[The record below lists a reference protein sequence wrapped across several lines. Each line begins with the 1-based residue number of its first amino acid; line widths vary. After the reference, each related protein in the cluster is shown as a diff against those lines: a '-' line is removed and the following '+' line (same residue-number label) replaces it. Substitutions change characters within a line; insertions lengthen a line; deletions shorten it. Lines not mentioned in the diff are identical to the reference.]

1 MKKQPTAKRF
11 EKLMNEYG
19 GNISKVARALGVSRV
34 AIYKWMNENP
44 TFKEIMEDSRGE
56 YFDELLD
63 TARWVALGIPELDE
77 DGNRIG
83 WTERPDKGMLRY
95 LLGVLG
101 RKEGFGENI
110 DITTNGKDIN
120 SVNLFRVLSKDE
132 IENFDEHFDDNY

>member
-11 EKLMNEYG
+11 EKLMNEHG
-19 GNISKVARALGVSRV
+19 GNISKVAKALGVSRT
-34 AIYKWMNENP
+34 AIYKWMYADP
-44 TFKEIMEDSRGE
+44 GLKEIMEDSRGE

-77 DGNRIG
+77 TGNRIG
-83 WTERPDKGMLRY
+83 WTERPDKSMLRY
-95 LLGVLG
+95 LLGILG

-120 SVNLFRVLSKDE
+120 SVNLFRVLTKEE
-132 IENFDEHFDDNY
+132 IDNFDEHFDENY